1 MSSMAVEEKEPN
13 MTNPIANPAASPT
26 KYKSLKGLSLSTVR
40 VKVCIV
46 VVVVVIIVIVVVV
59 VIVTLL
65 ARKDKSRSI

>member
-46 VVVVVIIVIVVVV
+46 VVVIIVIVVVV

>member
-46 VVVVVIIVIVVVV
+46 AVVVIIVIVVVIV
-59 VIVTLL
+59 VVTLL

>member
-46 VVVVVIIVIVVVV
+46 VVVIIVIVVVIV
-59 VIVTLL
+59 VVTLL

>member
-46 VVVVVIIVIVVVV
+46 IVVVIVV
-59 VIVTLL
+59 VTLL

>member
-26 KYKSLKGLSLSTVR
+26 KYKSLKGLSLSTVC
-40 VKVCIV
+40 VKVCI
-46 VVVVVIIVIVVVV
+46 VVVVIIVIVVVV